1 MSRLNSSHGL
11 CARYQREYILIPE
24 NESELDVTTS
34 SEAVRTWRGSHWEVE
49 LKGLTLDIKKECIT
63 ETFSCD
69 ESVNI
74 EAKRRWFRWY
84 LYNHGESIVR
94 LSGASKI
101 ESKLI
106 EVCFELSRTR
116 IWSEKVQATLE
127 NHRKNG
133 RWISQ
138 ETIDELVESKPIFR
152 KQNSLA
158 RFGLIN
164 SLSKEEQQALVDLN
178 SDLGTVISQINSEIL
193 KDELI
198 SQRDFLENIE
208 AKPLS
213 DEQAAAVL
221 TFDNRVLLVASAGSG
236 KTSVMVARAAYAIK
250 RDFIHPSRVLLLA
263 FNKAAAD
270 ELQMRIEA
278 RFEKANIKSDGIVSS
293 TFHAFGLDII
303 GKGTNAKPGLA
314 PWVEKGRDSEEIA
327 DIVKELKETSEDFRY
342 KWDLFRLIF
351 PPETLKISGVE
362 FDAWDSESEEQG
374 FRTFDGKVVRSHGER
389 MIANWLYLHGVT
401 YQYERDFDVNTSNAF
416 RRQYKP
422 DFYYPEIDV
431 WHEHWALDKQGNPP
445 PEFKDYLA
453 GIDWKRSLHTKHKT
467 KLIETSFGEVV
478 YGSGLP
484 RLKEELS
491 RLGLKLNWD
500 PNRPKAPYTNVED
513 SEAIRLIRTFM
524 THIKSNS
531 LTSEDI
537 YARLNGE
544 WGDLQNERTSLFLEI
559 FWAIYDAWNRRLRA
573 GNLIDFEDMLIRASE
588 ILENQ
593 VFTPDFDLIL
603 VDEFQDSSS
612 ARARL
617 IKSMLGMKGKYVLV
631 VGDDWQ
637 SVNRFAG
644 ADVSQMTKFHDSF
657 GNGPTL
663 HLSRT
668 YRCTQVIAN
677 VATEFVTK
685 NPSQMKKQVH
695 SVQESEGSPVILLRS
710 STEHQGVLEAFNRIN
725 TELEKDGQEEAS
737 VFVLG
742 RYNHNRDWIPPE
754 EFPNLKVTYKTVHGS
769 KGLEA
774 DYVVVVNLES
784 GRHGF
789 PSEIEDD
796 PLLNLAMSEPELYE
810 HAEERRLLYVAL
822 TRARKQ
828 AFLVTKKNRD
838 SIFAVELMADPGVN
852 VVTIDGGVQIEGA
865 VPTCPKCNQ
874 GIMVQKS
881 GKFGPFLG
889 CSRFPKC
896 VNTTKIGRK
905 QP

>member
-1 MSRLNSSHGL
+1 M
-11 CARYQREYILIPE
+11 
-24 NESELDVTTS
+24 TTS
-34 SEAVRTWRGSHWEVE
+34 SEAVRTWRGSLWEVE
-49 LKGLTLDIKKECIT
+49 LNGLTLNIKKEDIT
-63 ETFSCD
+63 ETFLCD

-84 LYNHGESIVR
+84 LYNHGETILR
-94 LSGASKI
+94 LSGASKV

-133 RWISQ
+133 RWIPQ
-138 ETIDELVESKPIFR
+138 ETIDELVKSKPAFR
-152 KQNSLA
+152 KQTSIA

-164 SLSKEEQQALVDLN
+164 SLSKEEKQALVDLN
-178 SDLGTVISQINSEIL
+178 SDLGTVFSQVNSEIL

-198 SQRDFLENIE
+198 SQRDFLERIE

-236 KTSVMVARAAYAIK
+236 KTSVMVARAAYAVK
-250 RDFIHPSRVLLLA
+250 REFVEPSRVLLLA

-270 ELQMRIEA
+270 ELQMRIET
-278 RFEKANIKSDGIVSS
+278 RFENAGIKSVGIVSS
-293 TFHAFGLDII
+293 TFHAFGLDVI

-314 PWVEKGRDSEEIA
+314 PWVERDRDSEEIA
-327 DIVKELKETSEDFRY
+327 DIVKELKESSEDFKY

-351 PPETLKISGVE
+351 PPETIKISGVE
-362 FDAWDSESEEQG
+362 FDAWDSDSKEQG

-389 MIANWLYLHGVT
+389 MIANWLYLHGVN
-401 YQYERDFDVNTSNAF
+401 YQYERDFEVDTSNAY

-445 PEFKDYLA
+445 PEFTDYLA

-478 YGSGLP
+478 YGNGLL
-484 RLKEELS
+484 RLKQELS
-491 RLGLKLNWD
+491 GLGLKLYWD
-500 PNRPKAPYTNVED
+500 PSRPKAPYTNVED
-513 SEAIRLIRTFM
+513 SEAFRLIRTFM

-537 YARLNGE
+537 NSRLRGE
-544 WGDLQNERTSLFLEI
+544 WSDLQNERTSMFLEI
-559 FWAIYDAWNRRLRA
+559 FWAIYDSWNRRLRA

-588 ILENQ
+588 IIENQ
-593 VFTPDFDLIL
+593 EFTPDFDLIL

-617 IKSMLGMKGKYVLV
+617 VRSMLGMKNKYVLV

-657 GNGPTL
+657 GKGPTL

-668 YRCTQVIAN
+668 YRCSQVIAD

-685 NPSQMKKQVH
+685 NPGQMKKQVH
-695 SVQESEGSPVILLRS
+695 SVQEEAGLPVILIRS
-710 STEHQGVLEAFNRIN
+710 STEHQGVLEAFNRIS
-725 TELEKDGQEEAS
+725 TELEKDYQKEAS

-742 RYNHNRDWIPPE
+742 RYNHNHDWIPPE
-754 EFPNLKVTYKTVHGS
+754 EFPNLKVNYKTVHGS

-838 SIFAVELMADPGVN
+838 SMFAVELMAASGVD
-852 VVTIDGGVQIEGA
+852 VVTIEGGVQIEGA

-874 GIMVQKS
+874 GTMVQKS

-896 VNTTKIGRK
+896 VNTTKIGKK